1 MSLLLKAYKE
11 NYSFIVWSQGSREVQ
26 PVLIPALT
34 ETLLLLSL
42 NPNGMSLN
50 KN

>member
-1 MSLLLKAYKE
+1 MSPHKE
-11 NYSFIVWSQGSREVQ
+11 NQSFVWFQGSREVQ

-42 NPNGMSLN
+42 NPNGVTLN
-50 KN
+50 NM